1 MKNILVVDD
10 EETILITLVEWFA
23 SAHAGS
29 NFKILTALNG
39 VDAVKALASSKIDL
53 LITDL
58 NMPKMDGFELLTH
71 MNNDY
76 KSTPIIVMSAFATP
90 EIKDKVKS
98 MGAAIFIP
106 KPFSFDDLEEIDFN
120 AIVNP
125 PPPKKDSKGT
135 INGIS
140 LQSFLQL
147 INIESKTCTL
157 TINSEGKTGL
167 MYLDKGD
174 LMNARTKNHEGGK
187 AAQEII
193 SWSDEGLT
201 IEIENVCPE
210 TEKKIEYTIM
220 SLLMEAARMADER
233 SAKESG
239 TVDED
244 EAEAQKVKEAT
255 AKAADSMD
263 DTHVI
268 TSAPKPKPA
277 ATKPPPAPQPPPA
290 VAPAATVQPPKE
302 KAVSSKGTDKVDLG
316 KLDLVKVQNKLKEF
330 SALDGFSGAVLSTAN
345 GDILQTVS
353 SEGSEINLEQAA
365 VFANNI
371 LSTSH
376 SSTMNMKLGGG
387 GSKLVQVDTEAGH
400 MLVSGQAGLNIMLI
414 LAVSS
419 SLGLGKIMVSNTL
432 NEITADLVS

>member
-23 SAHAGS
+23 SAHAAS
-29 NFKILTALNG
+29 DFNIITAFNG
-39 VDAVKALASSKIDL
+39 VEAVKALASSKIDL

-90 EIKDKVKS
+90 EIKDKVKN
-98 MGAAIFIP
+98 MGATIFIP
-106 KPFSFDDLEEIDFN
+106 KPFSFDDLEEIDFK
-120 AIVNP
+120 AIVSP
-125 PPPKKDSKGT
+125 PPARKDGSGVVS
-135 INGIS
+135 GIS

-157 TINSEGKTGL
+157 TIRSEGKTGQ
-167 MYLDKGD
+167 MCLDKGD
-174 LMNARTKNHEGGK
+174 LMNAKTENNESSK

-193 SWSDEGLT
+193 SWNDEGLT
-201 IEIENVCPE
+201 IEIEDGCAE
-210 TEKKIEYTIM
+210 TEKKIKYTIM

-233 SAKESG
+233 SAKEAG
-239 TVDED
+239 VADED
-244 EAEAQKVKEAT
+244 EAEAKKVKEE
-255 AKAADSMD
+255 AAAAAAAMD
-263 DTHVI
+263 ETQII
-268 TSAPKPKPA
+268 TSAKKAEPA
-277 ATKPPPAPQPPPA
+277 AAEPPPIPEPPPAPTPPPA
-290 VAPAATVQPPKE
+290 ATPVKAKATPV
-302 KAVSSKGTDKVDLG
+302 KAVEPVDLG
-316 KLDLVKVQNKLKEF
+316 NLDLVKVQSKLKEF
-330 SALDGFSGAVLSTAN
+330 AALDGFSGAVLSTSN

-353 SEGSEINLEQAA
+353 SEGSEVNLEQAA

-376 SSTMNMKLGGG
+376 SSTMNMKMGS

-400 MLVSGQAGLNIMLI
+400 MLISGQSGLNIMLI
-414 LAVSS
+414 LGVSS
-419 SLGLGKIMVSNTL
+419 SLGLGKIMVTKTL
-432 NEITADLVS
+432 ADITADL